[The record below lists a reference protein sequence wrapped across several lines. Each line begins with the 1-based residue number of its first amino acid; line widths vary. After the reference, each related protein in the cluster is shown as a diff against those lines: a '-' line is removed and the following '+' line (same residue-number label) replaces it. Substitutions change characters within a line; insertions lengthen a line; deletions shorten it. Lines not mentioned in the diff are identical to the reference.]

1 MMRRRQ
7 WFISA
12 FLFLISV
19 IFLLFSKTLF
29 TSGAPERNSALALP
43 AASECKALLLPN
55 REYYPYLK
63 SFFQKAEK
71 SIVGTVYLVKANNY
85 PDNEPSDLLRELI
98 AASKRN
104 VQVEIVLENSEDKD
118 SLESNRYAAQ
128 TLEKAGVHVR
138 FDSASIA
145 THAKTFVIDGRYCF
159 LGSHNL
165 THAAMS
171 RNAELSIFLD
181 SPEMA
186 EKITNF
192 IHQIPR

>member
-1 MMRRRQ
+1 MRRRQ
-7 WFISA
+7 WLISA

-19 IFLLFSKTLF
+19 IFLFFSKTLF
-29 TSGAPERNSALALP
+29 TSGASEGNRSLALP
-43 AASECKALLLPN
+43 EASECQALLLPN
-55 REYYPYLK
+55 REYYPHLK
-63 SFFQKAEK
+63 SFFRKAEK
-71 SIVGTVYLVKANNY
+71 SIVGTVYLVKANNF
-85 PDNEPSDLLRELI
+85 PDNEPYDLLRELI

-104 VQVEIVLENSEDKD
+104 VQVEILLENSADKD
-118 SLESNRYAAQ
+118 LLESNRYAAQ
-128 TLEKAGVHVR
+128 MLEKEGVQVR
-138 FDSASIA
+138 FDSTAIA

-192 IHQIPR
+192 VRQIPR